1 MKRIGTFLNRQ
12 DTAAWILLS
21 PSLFALLVFL
31 FVPVAASFVMS
42 FFNINIFLQD
52 ISFAKL
58 GNYAELMGDGRFW
71 NCVWNTVY
79 FTLMVV
85 PLGMALSLGV
95 AVYVQ
100 RNTPFRR
107 MLRTTYYIP
116 VICSMTAIGIVWAV
130 LCDPTIGMF
139 AYWSKWLGFEDV
151 QFLKD
156 PQLAMPLVA
165 LMTIWKTFGLNM
177 IIFVA
182 GIQAIPE
189 YYYEA
194 AEIDGANQYKQFA
207 NITLPSLMPAL
218 GFCVI
223 TSTITSLMVFDQTYV
238 MTRGGP
244 LFKTETLAQYIYNRG
259 FTISPFRL
267 GYASS
272 VAFMLFVL
280 IIIIT
285 LIMYHF
291 FMKQETKGL

>member
-1 MKRIGTFLNRQ
+1 MKRIGAFINRQ
-12 DTAAWILLS
+12 DTVAWVLLS
-21 PSLFALLVFL
+21 PSLLALLVFL

-42 FFNINIFLQD
+42 FFNINIFLQN
-52 ISFAKL
+52 ISFAGL

-85 PLGMALSLGV
+85 PLGTAFSLGV

-116 VICSMTAIGIVWAV
+116 VVCSMTAIGIVWAV

-139 AYWSKWLGFEDV
+139 AYWSRLLGFKDI

-194 AEIDGANQYKQFA
+194 AEIDGANQFKQFV

-244 LFKTETLAQYIYNRG
+244 LFRTETLAQYIYNRG
-259 FTISPFRL
+259 FDISPYRL

-285 LIMYHF
+285 LVMYQF
-291 FMKQETKGL
+291 FMKQEAKGL

>member
-1 MKRIGTFLNRQ
+1 MKDFGGFFNKQ
-12 DTAAWILLS
+12 ATAAWVFLL
-21 PSLFALLVFL
+21 PSLLALFIFL
-31 FVPVAASFVMS
+31 FIPVTASFVMG

-71 NCVWNTVY
+71 NSVWNTIY

-85 PLGMALSLGV
+85 PLGTALSLGV

-100 RNTPFRR
+100 KNTPFRK

-130 LCDPTIGMF
+130 LLDPTIGMF
-139 AYWSKWLGFEDV
+139 TYWARWLGFENV
-151 QFLKD
+151 KFLKD

-182 GIQAIPE
+182 GIQAIPD

-194 AEIDGANQYKQFA
+194 AEIDGAGTYKQFT

-272 VAFMLFVL
+272 VAFMLFIL
-280 IIIIT
+280 IIVIT
-285 LIMYHF
+285 MIMYHF